1 MPIPAHV
8 LTRILDLRKVSLI
21 PSYLTKKNSSQCLTP
36 ICSFFLCFSCFH
48 APFWWQEAKKRHN
61 GDNDGSNPTIPWA
74 WFEREFNDQYLDVM
88 SREALRQQ
96 FVSLKQGSGTVQDYN
111 MKCDNLMRY
120 APDIVADDFRLR
132 RQYLEGLNP
141 RFTQIIDLPGSS
153 FCSGAAPK
161 TSVKQ
166 KKVPRY
172 SDFGFIAWGNP
183 PSHECLL

>member
-1 MPIPAHV
+1 VSEKEISKKIKDDPDETISEIV
-8 LTRILDLRKVSLI
+8 LFPPYPQTYAYPRTC
-21 PSYLTKKNSSQCLTP
+21 SYSHIGLTKGKPYSQLFNSKKNSSQCLTP

-132 RQYLEGLNP
+132 RQYLEGLHP
-141 RFTQIIDLPGSS
+141 RFTQIIDLPEW
-153 FCSGAAPK
+153 
-161 TSVKQ
+161 
-166 KKVPRY
+166 
-172 SDFGFIAWGNP
+172 D
-183 PSHECLL
+183 